1 MLGVVDSNGQAV
13 KLMEVERKMM
23 VDLPKIHPKV
33 MVQVNSQ
40 MYEKTGLQ

>member
-1 MLGVVDSNGQAV
+1 MARQLSV
-13 KLMEVERKMM
+13 KLMEVDRKMM
-23 VDLPKIHPKV
+23 VAKPKIHPKV